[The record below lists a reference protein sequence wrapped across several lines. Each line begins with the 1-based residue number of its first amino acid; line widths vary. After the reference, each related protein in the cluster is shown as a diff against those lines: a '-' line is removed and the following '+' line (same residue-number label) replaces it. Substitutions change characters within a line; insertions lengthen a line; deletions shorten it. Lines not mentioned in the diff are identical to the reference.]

1 VDGKIKLVIFDL
13 DETIVVNEISF
24 SEIRKKV
31 LEEIGCKEKPLH
43 LYEFLRDKG
52 EEYVKLLEKY
62 EVWRAKHAK
71 VVSSLP
77 HIIEFLKERGIKVA
91 VLTRNSKKAAL
102 LALGKYVSLFDD
114 IITRDDGFEPKPSAD
129 PIIHLL
135 KKYGARCENCIVV
148 GDYEYDIIAG
158 KNAGCITVRVGEGSG
173 DYRIS
178 KIDELLNL
186 LNELNSL

>member
-1 VDGKIKLVIFDL
+1 MESKACKGGELSSSHNRIFEGKR
-13 DETIVVNEISF
+13 N
-24 SEIRKKV
+24 
-31 LEEIGCKEKPLH
+31 
-43 LYEFLRDKG
+43 KG
-52 EEYVKLLEKY
+52 
-62 EVWRAKHAK
+62 RSAH
-71 VVSSLP
+71 
-77 HIIEFLKERGIKVA
+77 
-91 VLTRNSKKAAL
+91 SKKAAL

-129 PIIHLL
+129 AIIHLL
-135 KKYGARCENCIVV
+135 KKYGVKGENCIVI